1 MSDWLVW
8 QIVDSAFPTG
18 AFAHSFGLEAAWQQG
33 EVEDVAALRRF
44 LDASIC
50 QAGRSVLP
58 FVTAAHLNP
67 ARLESLDA
75 LAEAF
80 LVNPVANRAS
90 RVHGR
95 ALAATV
101 ARVWP
106 SPVTRDLR
114 ARADAT
120 HAHLAPLSGAMFAA
134 LGLSLVAS
142 QRATLYGMTRG
153 LLGAA
158 VRLGLIGSYE
168 AQRLQAACGDRLD
181 ETLDRCGS
189 LDIEDL
195 AQTAPILDVLHAG
208 HDRLYSRLFQS

>member
-8 QIVDSAFPTG
+8 QIVDSAFPTVT
-18 AFAHSFGLEAAWQQG
+18 FAHSFGLEAAWQQG
-33 EVEDVAALRRF
+33 EVEDAAALRRF

-58 FVTAAHLNP
+58 FVTAAHKDP
-67 ARLESLDA
+67 SRLESLDM

-80 LVNPVANRAS
+80 LINPVANRAS
-90 RVHGR
+90 RVQGR

-106 SPVTRDLR
+106 SPATRDLR

-120 HAHLAPLSGAMFAA
+120 QAHLAPLSGAMFAA
-134 LGLSLVAS
+134 IGLSLLVS
-142 QRATLYGMTRG
+142 QRATLYGITRG

-158 VRLGLIGSYE
+158 VRVGLVGSYE
-168 AQRLQAACGDRLD
+168 AQRLQAACGERLD
-181 ETLDRCGS
+181 ETLERCGS
-189 LDIEDL
+189 LDVDAL
-195 AQTAPILDVLHAG
+195 AQTAPILDLLHAG

>member
-1 MSDWLVW
+1 MSNWLEW

-58 FVTAAHLNP
+58 FVTAAHLHP
-67 ARLESLDA
+67 ARLESLDD

-80 LVNPVANRAS
+80 LLNPVSNRAS
-90 RVHGR
+90 RVQGR

-101 ARVWP
+101 GRVWP
-106 SPVTRDLR
+106 SPATRELR
-114 ARADAT
+114 ARAEAT
-120 HAHLAPLSGAMFAA
+120 HAHLAPWSGALFAA
-134 LGLSLVAS
+134 IGLSLAAS
-142 QRATLYGMTRG
+142 QRATLYGITRG

-158 VRLGLIGSYE
+158 VRLGLVGSYE
-168 AQRLQAACGDRLD
+168 VQRLQAASSERLD
-181 ETLDRCGS
+181 DTLDRCSS
-189 LDIEDL
+189 LTIDDL
-195 AQTAPILDVLHAG
+195 AQTAPVLDVLHAG